1 MKIKRPSGG
10 TGYSMKTKKPKAGS
24 KMPNAGAKKKAAP
37 KKAAAKKK
45 SSTMKSGAT
54 ALKKA
59 SAKKTAAS
67 KKAAK
72 GTLAFKSASSNI
84 KSTRPTAVDKSK
96 VKAAGR
102 KYSASKKK

>member
-10 TGYSMKTKKPKAGS
+10 TGYSMKTKKPKAAS
-24 KMPNAGAKKKAAP
+24 KKKAAP

-45 SSTMKSGAT
+45 SATMKSGAS
-54 ALKKA
+54 ALSKA

-67 KKAAK
+67 KKAAQ

-84 KSTRPTAVDKSK
+84 KSTRPTAVDKAK
-96 VKAAGR
+96 VKSTGR
-102 KYSASKKK
+102 KYAASKKK

>member
-10 TGYSMKTKKPKAGS
+10 TNYTMKTKKPKAGG
-24 KMPNAGAKKKAAP
+24 KMPNGAKKKAAP

-45 SSTMKSGAT
+45 SSTMKSGAS
-54 ALKKA
+54 ALKTA

-96 VKAAGR
+96 VKSAGR
-102 KYSASKKK
+102 KFSASKKK